1 VDLILRNSR
10 VLAIGAHPDDVE
22 FGCFGAL
29 AVASEV
35 SIAIMSRG
43 EKGGDPATRVSEARK
58 SAELVR
64 ADLTVLDHPDTRFI
78 VPDIVAS
85 LEQIVLDTNPSV
97 VLTMSDQDLH
107 QDHQAVAI
115 ATQIALRSFD
125 GPILAYGTPSSIDK
139 FSPNVILGLSKS
151 TMTTKLQAIQLHR
164 SQEARQYM
172 QAPFVE
178 SIAKY
183 WAAMSRTD
191 SEYGEPFRLV
201 RWYSTATT
209 SD

>member
-1 VDLILRNSR
+1 MDLILRQSR
-10 VLAIGAHPDDVE
+10 VLALGAHPDDVE

-29 AVASEV
+29 AVAAEA
-35 SIAIMSRG
+35 SIAILSRG
-43 EKGGDPATRVSEARK
+43 EKGGDPEKRVSEAYE
-58 SAELVR
+58 SAKLVG
-64 ADLTVLDHPDTRFI
+64 ANLTVLDHPDTRLMI
-78 VPDIVAS
+78 PDLVSS
-85 LEQIVLDTNPSV
+85 LEQIISEMKPSV
-97 VLTMSDQDLH
+97 VLTMSDDDLH
-107 QDHQAVAI
+107 QDHQAVAV

-151 TMTTKLQAIQLHR
+151 EMNIKLRAIQLHR

-178 SIAKY
+178 SIARY
-183 WAAMSRTD
+183 WAAMSRTG

-201 RWYSTATT
+201 RWYSTARS

>member
-1 VDLILRNSR
+1 VELILRQSS
-10 VLAIGAHPDDVE
+10 VLAVGAHPDDVE

-29 AVASEV
+29 AVAAEA
-35 SIAIMSRG
+35 SIAILSRG
-43 EKGGDPATRVSEARK
+43 ERGGDPETRVSEARE
-58 SAELVR
+58 SANLIR
-64 ADLTVLDHPDTRFI
+64 ANLTVLDHPDTRFMI
-78 VPDIVAS
+78 PDLVSS
-85 LEQIVLDTNPSV
+85 LEQVIADSKPSV
-97 VLTMSDQDLH
+97 VLTMSDDDLH
-107 QDHQAVAI
+107 QDHQAVAV

-125 GPILAYGTPSSIDK
+125 GPIFSYGTPSSIEK

-151 TMTTKLQAIQLHR
+151 TMDMKLQAIKLHR

-183 WAAMSRTD
+183 WAAMSRTG

-201 RWYSTATT
+201 RWYSTAMN

>member
-1 VDLILRNSR
+1 MDLILRQSR
-10 VLAIGAHPDDVE
+10 VLALGAHPDDVE

-29 AVASEV
+29 AVAAES
-35 SIAIMSRG
+35 SIAILSRG
-43 EKGGDPATRVSEARK
+43 EKGGDPEERVSEAQE
-58 SAELVR
+58 SAKLVG
-64 ADLTVLDHPDTRFI
+64 ANLTVLDHPDTRFI
-78 VPDIVAS
+78 IPDLVSS
-85 LEQIVLDTNPSV
+85 LEQIISEMKPSV
-97 VLTMSDQDLH
+97 VLTMSDDDLH
-107 QDHQAVAI
+107 QDHQAVAV

-151 TMTTKLQAIQLHR
+151 EMNTKLRAIQLHR

-178 SIAKY
+178 SIARY
-183 WAAMSRTD
+183 WAAMSRTG
-191 SEYGEPFRLV
+191 SEYGEPFRLI
-201 RWYSTATT
+201 RWYSTARS

>member
-1 VDLILRNSR
+1 MELILRQSS
-10 VLAIGAHPDDVE
+10 VLAVGAHPDDVE

-29 AVASEV
+29 AVAAEA
-35 SIAIMSRG
+35 SIAILSRG
-43 EKGGDPATRVSEARK
+43 ERGGDPETRVSEARE
-58 SAELVR
+58 SANLIR
-64 ADLTVLDHPDTRFI
+64 ANLTVLDHPDTRFMI
-78 VPDIVAS
+78 PDLVSS
-85 LEQIVLDTNPSV
+85 LEQVIADSKPSV
-97 VLTMSDQDLH
+97 VLTMSDDDLH
-107 QDHQAVAI
+107 QDHQAVAV

-125 GPILAYGTPSSIDK
+125 GPIFSYGTPSSIEK

-151 TMTTKLQAIQLHR
+151 TMDMKLQAIKLHR

-183 WAAMSRTD
+183 WAAMSRTG

-201 RWYSTATT
+201 RWYSTAMN